1 MEEYGKG
8 GESKKERG
16 RESKEERGRER
27 GGAPDHMSKLSQSAF
42 IWDSF
47 ILIEE
52 KRLEKKVLSIYC
64 SENSE
69 KIVINQAMRDKAV
82 SVCECGAVNTVHVGS
97 GEKGAINS
105 GHECQAIEDD
115 KD

>member
-1 MEEYGKG
+1 
-8 GESKKERG
+8 
-16 RESKEERGRER
+16 
-27 GGAPDHMSKLSQSAF
+27 MSKLSQSAF

-82 SVCECGAVNTVHVGS
+82 CVCVRVWGS
-97 GEKGAINS
+97 KYCTCWFG
-105 GHECQAIEDD
+105 
-115 KD
+115 